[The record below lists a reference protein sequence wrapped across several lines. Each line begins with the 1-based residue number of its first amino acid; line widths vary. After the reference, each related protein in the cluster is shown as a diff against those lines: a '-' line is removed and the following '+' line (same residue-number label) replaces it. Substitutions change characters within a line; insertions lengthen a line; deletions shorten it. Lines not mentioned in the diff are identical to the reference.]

1 MTETLAEAE
10 LYRPREAGY
19 LTTVETDDGTIKL
32 SGIAA
37 EGAPEFGEDVLEA
50 AISVLRQAGA
60 PKPNFGAGFAVLHH
74 GEEAW
79 WLLMHWWL
87 PGGIVSHGLWRADL
101 GMTPPDFSPVPPG
114 PMACVWELGVIDFER
129 RAFMATAMAGAPLAD
144 YFASRMPRS
153 RV

>member
-1 MTETLAEAE
+1 MELSEPVVEGFLGGLGDGSTLED
-10 LYRPREAGY
+10 GV
-19 LTTVETDDGTIKL
+19 TVRAVEGT
-32 SGIAA
+32 
-37 EGAPEFGEDVLEA
+37 PEFGEDVLEA
-50 AISVLRQAGA
+50 AISMLRQAGA
-60 PKPNFGAGFAVLHH
+60 PKPNFGAGFAVLHR

-87 PGGIVSHGLWRADL
+87 PGGIASHGLWRADL